1 MFGTG
6 IPTKL
11 RCIIYGVRK
20 QGAYY
25 IAKRPYGIVY
35 HTKANELIDVIHG
48 ENQYDALNVKGKQAI
63 DIGADCG
70 DTAIQFAYRGAK
82 EVYAYEPNLNAF
94 KALELTLWSNSHKQT
109 KYIGAYN
116 MAVLGKAQTIG
127 INPEARANRAGK
139 IVEGNY
145 QIKATNL
152 NDIVKEHNITDGV
165 LKIDCEG
172 YEYDVIAGAS
182 DKTLLAFTDVVIE
195 YHNYPKDLPERF
207 KQLDFKITL
216 TNPNKLVGLLWA
228 YR

>member
-35 HTKANELIDVIHG
+35 HTIASQLIESIHE
-48 ENQYDALNVKGKQAI
+48 ENQFNRLSVDRKQVV
-63 DIGADCG
+63 DIGANCG

-82 EVYAYEPNLNAF
+82 EVYAYEPNLNSF
-94 KALELTLWSNSHKQT
+94 KELELTLLNNNYKI
-109 KYIGAYN
+109 KGYN

-127 INPEARANRAGK
+127 INPEAQSSRQNK
-139 IVEGNY
+139 IVKGNY
-145 QIKATNL
+145 QIKATTL
-152 NDIVKEHNITDGV
+152 NDIVKEHNITNGV
-165 LKIDCEG
+165 LKMDCEG
-172 YEYDVIAGAS
+172 YEYDIIAGTS
-182 DKTLLAFTDVVIE
+182 DKTLLAFTDLVIE

-207 KQLDFKITL
+207 RKLGFKVNI
-216 TNPNKLVGLLWA
+216 TNPDNWLGLMWVS
-228 YR
+228 R

>member
-35 HTKANELIDVIHG
+35 HTIASQLIESIHE
-48 ENQYDALNVKGKQAI
+48 ENQFNRLSVDRKQVV
-63 DIGADCG
+63 DIGANCG

-82 EVYAYEPNLNAF
+82 EVYAYEPNLNSF
-94 KALELTLWSNSHKQT
+94 KELELTLLNNNYKI
-109 KYIGAYN
+109 KGYN

-127 INPEARANRAGK
+127 INPEAQSSRQNK
-139 IVEGNY
+139 IVKGNY
-145 QIKATNL
+145 QIKATTL

-172 YEYDVIAGAS
+172 YEYDIIEGAI
-182 DKTLLAFTDVVIE
+182 DKTLLAFTDAVIE
-195 YHNYPKDLPERF
+195 YHDYPKDLPERF
-207 KQLDFKITL
+207 RKLRFKVNITKPD
-216 TNPNKLVGLLWA
+216 NRVGLMWA
-228 YR
+228 SK